1 MAKRRAETSECAKA
15 RMAMQDTL
23 DVVGGKWKLVL
34 ISILRNGTLRFKE
47 LAREAEITPRILSKE
62 LKELE
67 LNGLVKRTVRDTRP
81 VTVEYSLTPYSK
93 TLGDMVVAM
102 HNWGVQHRKHLI
114 KAG

>member
-1 MAKRRAETSECAKA
+1 
-15 RMAMQDTL
+15 MAMQDTL